1 MSPDGR
7 RALTVAGVA
16 ETLEVNPQTA
26 DLNRDGYVSEREM
39 VTWMRL
45 ATAERHSMMAAEEKE
60 RDRTNQVVIPPTKR
74 QLLLYA
80 LSVGIPFIGFGMMD
94 NAIMILAGEYIDIT
108 LGATFG
114 LSLLASA
121 ALGNLISDVAG
132 VGFGEVIERLC
143 GNIGLPHHHLT
154 ATQHTSREVKWAAL
168 LGGVIG
174 VSIGC
179 ILGMFPLLFLDAEED
194 KRLKQIFHDL
204 DESGRYWPSPH
215 FL

>member
-1 MSPDGR
+1 MDEASNRRKTQVSCVAFEGR
-7 RALTVAGVA
+7 RTRVLCSGPLT
-16 ETLEVNPQTA
+16 LFA
-26 DLNRDGYVSEREM
+26 DFAHLVLSPSC
-39 VTWMRL
+39 
-45 ATAERHSMMAAEEKE
+45 SMMAAEEKE

-132 VGFGEVIERLC
+132 VGFGFVPLHSPFHSSDW
-143 GNIGLPHHHLT
+143 L
-154 ATQHTSREVKWAAL
+154 S
-168 LGGVIG
+168 
-174 VSIGC
+174 VSHCPIAVCAYHCKG
-179 ILGMFPLLFLDAEED
+179 A
-194 KRLKQIFHDL
+194 
-204 DESGRYWPSPH
+204 
-215 FL
+215 